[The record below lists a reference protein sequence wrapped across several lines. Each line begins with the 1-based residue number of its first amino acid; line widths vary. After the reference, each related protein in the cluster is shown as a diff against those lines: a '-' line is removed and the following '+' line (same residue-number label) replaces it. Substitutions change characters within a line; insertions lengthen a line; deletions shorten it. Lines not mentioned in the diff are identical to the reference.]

1 MVDVEEMMSQEEVGE
16 DKEVINI
23 DDGDTREENEDGD
36 VEDDF
41 EMSENLFAGRKE
53 LELIELL
60 KCTR

>member
-23 DDGDTREENEDGD
+23 EDGDTREEMKTGMLK
-36 VEDDF
+36 
-41 EMSENLFAGRKE
+41 MSETLFAVRKE